1 MQTYTFF
8 LIFSDV
14 LSNKLNN
21 KAFLTISNNFLISK
35 VMFLRK
41 NYIFVTDLLKP
52 YKIIILMLSPE
63 DLKQIAE
70 KA

>member
-35 VMFLRK
+35 VMFFKKKTIYL
-41 NYIFVTDLLKP
+41 
-52 YKIIILMLSPE
+52 
-63 DLKQIAE
+63 
-70 KA
+70 

>member
-1 MQTYTFF
+1 MSDYPMLISNKLHSFRNFWLQTYTFF

-35 VMFLRK
+35 VMFFKKKTIYL
-41 NYIFVTDLLKP
+41 
-52 YKIIILMLSPE
+52 
-63 DLKQIAE
+63 
-70 KA
+70 